1 MHMNISPVMY
11 HKQAIKLISECLHV
25 GSQMSYCTGNQAG
38 GYGPAWSKPEL
49 VVKYLIRMALLVF
62 DTMIV

>member
-1 MHMNISPVMY
+1 MLEVRCHTALATKPGW
-11 HKQAIKLISECLHV
+11 A
-25 GSQMSYCTGNQAG
+25 
-38 GYGPAWSKPEL
+38 GPAWSKPEL